1 MKLKVHASGSSG
13 NLATLTDSTGSVLM
27 LDCGVPLQKVYRALE
42 FNTNALALCLVSSYH
57 GDHSKSAK
65 AMVDAFL
72 PVTMSSATALQ
83 LGINYASSPTLRIKN
98 DRQEMTVGNWHIIPF
113 ETFHDSLGSLG
124 YLIRNR
130 EDFSTVAYIP
140 DTGYIR
146 HTFPTLNALI
156 VECNHDSSIE
166 DHKEEIADRYLRVR
180 ESHMSLDRL
189 KAYLAKS
196 PMPELRN
203 IVLVHLSDSNSN
215 EQKMVSEI
223 EKQTG
228 VTVTAAREG
237 LELSLDI
244 VPF

>member
-13 NLATLTDSTGSVLM
+13 NLATLTDSTGSILM
-27 LDCGVPLQKVYRALE
+27 LDCGVALQKVYRALE
-42 FNTNALALCLVSSYH
+42 FKTNALALCLVSSYH

-72 PVTMSSATALQ
+72 PVTMSSLTAQ
-83 LGINYASSPTLRIKN
+83 NLGISLLSA
-98 DRQEMTVGNWHIIPF
+98 TVLIRNEGQVIERGNWTIKPF
-113 ETFHDSLGSLG
+113 DAFHDALGSLG
-124 YLIRNR
+124 YLIRNKV
-130 EDFSTVAYIP
+130 DDITLAYAP
-140 DTGYIR
+140 DTGYIK
-146 HTFPTLNALI
+146 FKMPSLNVLI
-156 VECNHDSSIE
+156 VECNFDLESIE
-166 DHKEEIADRYLRVR
+166 QRKEEIADRYLRVR

-203 IVLVHLSDSNSN
+203 IVLVHLSDGNSN

-223 EKQTG
+223 EKHTG
-228 VTVTAAREG
+228 VNVTAAREG
-237 LELSLDI
+237 LTVNLDK